1 MVPKHAKTAKRRMM
15 KRHFSIAFL
24 LLLLAFSGQGQ
35 AQKLNL
41 YACLDSAENHMPLL
55 GQQPIMAD
63 ILQNKLKTY
72 NRAYLPMVTA
82 NGQASYQSNVP
93 ELPFSFPGVPS
104 LEIPKFQ
111 YRGYLELYQPV
122 FDAGFSSAQKV
133 AEKAQNEVSLKVL
146 EVGLSEYKKQVAQL
160 YFQMLLVDDQLKIIS
175 KTLTRMAERE
185 DMLKAALENGVAQQ
199 NDLLKLQSEIL
210 NQEKK
215 QLELESARE
224 SGLEVLQLLT
234 GIETTGRELEV
245 PVIQTAIDYAYA
257 DNLELQLI
265 DTKQKGLMATEKL
278 LKATRMPRVNLF
290 GQAGFGSPNPYNF
303 FNKDLSG
310 YGMVGLKATWNI
322 WDWGKTK
329 LERKNLRLNNQ
340 LMTEQQ
346 NQKKIEIESKISRMR
361 SENEKL
367 TKALEWDEKML
378 GLRSQ
383 IRKNAEVQVEEGVI
397 TSMDYLDEVLAEQLA
412 ELTRSVDQ
420 VSLYQNQIML
430 QFETGV
436 LK

>member
-1 MVPKHAKTAKRRMM
+1 MM
-15 KRHFSIAFL
+15 KRHFSIAILF
-24 LLLLAFSGQGQ
+24 LLLAFSGQLQ

-41 YACLDSAENHMPLL
+41 YACLDSAEQHMPLL
-55 GQQPIMAD
+55 RQQPIMAE
-63 ILQNKLKTY
+63 ILDNKLKTY
-72 NRAYLPMVTA
+72 NRSYLPMVTA

-104 LEIPKFQ
+104 LDIPKFQ

-122 FDAGFSSAQKV
+122 FDAGVSGAQKV

-160 YFQMLLVDDQLKIIS
+160 YFQMLLVDDQLNIIS
-175 KTLTRMAERE
+175 KTLTLMSERE
-185 DMLKAALENGVAQQ
+185 GVLEAALENGVAQQ

-210 NQEKK
+210 GQEKK

-224 SGLEVLQLLT
+224 SGMEVLQLLT
-234 GIETTGRELEV
+234 GIETKGRELEV

-265 DTKQKGLMATEKL
+265 STKQKGLMATEKL
-278 LKATRMPRVNLF
+278 LKAKRLPRINVF
-290 GQAGFGSPNPYNF
+290 GQAGYGSPNPYNF
-303 FNKDLSG
+303 FKKDLSPF
-310 YGMVGLKATWNI
+310 GMVGLKATWNI
-322 WDWGKTK
+322 WDWGKTS
-329 LERKNLRLNNQ
+329 LERKNLRLSSR
-340 LMTEQQ
+340 LMEEQQ
-346 NQKKIEIESKISRMR
+346 SQKEVEVESKIARMR
-361 SENEKL
+361 SESEKL
-367 TKALEWDEKML
+367 TKALEWDEKMYS
-378 GLRSQ
+378 LRSQ
-383 IRKNAEVQVEEGVI
+383 IRENAEVQVEEGVI